1 MTTEA
6 TRDFA
11 RFFKVD
17 KELIIIFL
25 LVAIT
30 GIIFFYVVNQR
41 AFLNFFY
48 LPVVL
53 GAYFYGKRY
62 ATLAALFS
70 VILIFSVASLY
81 PATFSFTADI
91 TLFRWLDLVTW
102 GGFLL
107 ITGYTMGL
115 LYERK
120 EKLSREIQTTYLG
133 VIEMLAQVIDSV
145 DKETQNHSYRVSL
158 LAEHLAR
165 AMNCPRHEVE
175 NIRIAALLHDIGKIG
190 VTSEVLGKVGTLT
203 SDEFSQIQKH
213 PRRGAKVLE
222 PVGGRVLEL
231 LPFILQH
238 HERYDGTGYHGLK
251 GNEIPLGARIIAV
264 ADVYDAL
271 VSDRAYRKALTPSQ
285 ARSEIFTN
293 AGTHFCPDVVRTF
306 ESILPKLDTESP
318 YFVAKPSLGGL

>member
-1 MTTEA
+1 METE
-6 TRDFA
+6 TVRDLA
-11 RFFKVD
+11 KFFKVD

-62 ATLAALFS
+62 ATLAALLS
-70 VILIFSVASLY
+70 IILVFVVAYTY
-81 PATFSFTADI
+81 PATFSFNAENN
-91 TLFRWLDLVTW
+91 LHRWLDLVTW

-107 ITGYTMGL
+107 ITGYTMGM

-120 EKLSREIQTTYLG
+120 EKLTKEIHKTYLG
-133 VIEMLAQVIDSV
+133 VIEMLSQVIDSV
-145 DKETQNHSYRVSL
+145 DKETQNHSYRVSIFSEKI
-158 LAEHLAR
+158 AQ
-165 AMNCPRHEVE
+165 AMNCPLHEIE

-190 VTSEVLGKVGTLT
+190 VTSEVLSKVGKLT
-203 SDEFSQIQKH
+203 SEEFSKVQHH
-213 PRRGAKVLE
+213 PRHGANVLE
-222 PVGGRVLEL
+222 PIGGRVLEL

-251 GNEIPLGARIIAV
+251 GEDIPLGARIIAV

-271 VSDRAYRKALTPSQ
+271 ISDRAYRKAMTPTQ
-285 ARSEIFTN
+285 AQNEITTN
-293 AGTHFCPDVVRTF
+293 AGSHFCPEVVKTF
-306 ESILPKLDTESP
+306 VAILPKLDSDSP
-318 YFVAKPSLGGL
+318 LFSVAPTLRV